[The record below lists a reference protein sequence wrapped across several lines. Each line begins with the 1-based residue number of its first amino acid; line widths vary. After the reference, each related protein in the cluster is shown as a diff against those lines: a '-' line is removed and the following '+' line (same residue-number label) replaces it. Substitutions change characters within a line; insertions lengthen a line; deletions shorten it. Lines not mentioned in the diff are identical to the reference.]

1 MWICRNAIQHQ
12 DSSML
17 ILSLIPWMKHWLHFT
32 VTNKVQPNAQDST
45 DCRLVVV
52 VGKSN
57 TFQLLIWGQD
67 VIHAVEQ
74 WCIYWWCT
82 VHHLSLVFS
91 VHLTVLQ
98 SDKQLQSPDL
108 PLTSSFFLVMY
119 EGCAVCLQSCHL
131 ISGCI
136 YEVGTHQEMLKR
148 YEMPPRHVAGCSLS
162 KKWISCWVLL
172 GLVQWHCD
180 GLGPTTVSIKLI
192 TEV

>member
-1 MWICRNAIQHQ
+1 MWICRNAILHQ

-67 VIHAVEQ
+67 VIRAVEQ

-82 VHHLSLVFS
+82 VHDLSLVFS

-98 SDKQLQSPDL
+98 SDKQLVTRSASD
-108 PLTSSFFLVMY
+108 FFLFLGDVW
-119 EGCAVCLQSCHL
+119 GVCSVLAIMS
-131 ISGCI
+131 SYFRMCI
-136 YEVGTHQEMLKR
+136 WSWDS
-148 YEMPPRHVAGCSLS
+148 PRNAEALWDSPSACCRV
-162 KKWISCWVLL
+162 
-172 GLVQWHCD
+172 
-180 GLGPTTVSIKLI
+180 
-192 TEV
+192 